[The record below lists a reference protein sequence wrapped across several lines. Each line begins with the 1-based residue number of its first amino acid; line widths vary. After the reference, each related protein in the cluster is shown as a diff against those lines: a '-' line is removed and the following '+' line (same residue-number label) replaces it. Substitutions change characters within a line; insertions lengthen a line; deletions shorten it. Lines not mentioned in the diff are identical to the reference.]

1 MNLPEFSGDGKF
13 LEIHFAEDMI
23 NLLGSREDDFRNF
36 FSARM
41 LLLLESKPIHNDRYY
56 NSVLS
61 KIIDAYYRDFH
72 DHERNFQP
80 LFLVNDIIRF
90 WKTLCLNYEHARH
103 RNPSQYGQELKQN
116 KKEGKMATLKAHK
129 NNLKLRFSRKMTCF
143 SFLLKIISSY
153 ENLDQSA
160 VLDIVKLTP
169 IERLISLTE
178 KNSEVKSDIKK
189 ALTLYSEFLDLSSE
203 PIDWIGNRQNRDRSF
218 TNGREF
224 GNCIYDVLSKLASK
238 NREILKYIVS

>member
-1 MNLPEFSGDGKF
+1 MIEQTETIQKRRKYCDERIKVLREKVDHIEEAKGQKSYCIYATGSYARSEAAESSDLDLFFLHSQKDPVKNISKTLIDASLIGIQREMNLPEFSGDGKF

-90 WKTLCLNYEHARH
+90 WKTLCLNYEQARH
-103 RNPSQYGQELKQN
+103 RSPVNT
-116 KKEGKMATLKAHK
+116 GK
-129 NNLKLRFSRKMTCF
+129 N
-143 SFLLKIISSY
+143 
-153 ENLDQSA
+153 
-160 VLDIVKLTP
+160 
-169 IERLISLTE
+169 
-178 KNSEVKSDIKK
+178 
-189 ALTLYSEFLDLSSE
+189 
-203 PIDWIGNRQNRDRSF
+203 
-218 TNGREF
+218 
-224 GNCIYDVLSKLASK
+224 
-238 NREILKYIVS
+238 